1 MAQIH
6 IFIDDAEAKQ
16 IQKKAAD
23 LGVSTSAYIRKVLKD
38 SQRNTTRTEQP
49 DTIKAARALVIV
61 QAEALGRTQN
71 ASPEATDKLKK
82 TLLKIFNQEVQ

>member
-38 SQRNTTRTEQP
+38 SQRNTTQP
-49 DTIKAARALVIV
+49 DAIKAARALVIV